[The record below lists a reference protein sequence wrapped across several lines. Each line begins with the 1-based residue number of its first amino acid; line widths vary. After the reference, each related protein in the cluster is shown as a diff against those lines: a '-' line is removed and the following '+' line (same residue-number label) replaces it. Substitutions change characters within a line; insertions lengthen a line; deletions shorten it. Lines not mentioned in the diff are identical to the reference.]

1 MSTRLIVV
9 IDYFPIC
16 TNIKSL
22 YYIPETNVSYISIKK
37 KKNKKRVLL
46 EKEVLTEEKVGD
58 YIARLSSRKK
68 SLVKD

>member
-37 KKNKKRVLL
+37 KKRVLL

>member
-37 KKNKKRVLL
+37 KKKSAFREGGLNRRKGGGLYCKVRFQ
-46 EKEVLTEEKVGD
+46 KEIPG
-58 YIARLSSRKK
+58 
-68 SLVKD
+68 

>member
-37 KKNKKRVLL
+37 KKKRVLL

>member
-37 KKNKKRVLL
+37 KKTKQ
-46 EKEVLTEEKVGD
+46 
-58 YIARLSSRKK
+58 KK
-68 SLVKD
+68 SAFREGGLNRRKGGGLYCKVRFQKEIPG